1 MLKVLI
7 FIYNAKTFEEKIK
20 EQYPEFIVK
29 SWSSWKDCDDF
40 IEEADIL
47 ICYKIS
53 DELLRK
59 AKKLRWIQLLSAGCD
74 HILNLPSFK
83 KDIMLSTAKDIHH
96 IPISEYVMSYVLSI
110 CQRSFDYMK
119 LQKERKWAKIE
130 RLELENKTLGLIGT
144 GSIGREIARK
154 ARVFGMKILGVKRV
168 QAQVE
173 FIDEIY
179 AINNMDTVLSL
190 SDFIVLS
197 LPLLESTKNLI
208 GEKEI
213 GKMKPSACLI
223 NIARGEILDE
233 HALVEALKNKKLS
246 GAVLD
251 VFREEPLR
259 QDSELWDVENLIIT
273 PHISWSGEYTVDRLT
288 DLLLEN
294 MVRYVNGEKVKYLVD
309 PDVGY

>member
-1 MLKVLI
+1 
-7 FIYNAKTFEEKIK
+7 
-20 EQYPEFIVK
+20 
-29 SWSSWKDCDDF
+29 
-40 IEEADIL
+40 
-47 ICYKIS
+47 
-53 DELLRK
+53 
-59 AKKLRWIQLLSAGCD
+59 
-74 HILNLPSFK
+74 
-83 KDIMLSTAKDIHH
+83 
-96 IPISEYVMSYVLSI
+96 
-110 CQRSFDYMK
+110 MK